1 MKKIILSF
9 LLSSFILNN
18 GNAVSLYQAL
28 NDTYKNNTQLNAE
41 RENINAAEEDIN
53 ISKADYMPSLSLSGS
68 KSFEIQMS

>member
-1 MKKIILSF
+1 MKKIIISF
-9 LLSSFILNN
+9 LLSTLFFNN

-28 NDTYKNNTQLNAE
+28 NETYKNNTQLNAE

-68 KSFEIQMS
+68 